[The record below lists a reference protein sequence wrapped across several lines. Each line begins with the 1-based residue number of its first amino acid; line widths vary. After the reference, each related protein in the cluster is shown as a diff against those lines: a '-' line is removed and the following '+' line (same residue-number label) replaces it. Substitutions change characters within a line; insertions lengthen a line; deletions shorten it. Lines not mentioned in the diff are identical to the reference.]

1 VAADASAWEATALDS
16 IAAAGRHLTLVRRC
30 LDLTDLL
37 ATATAGTADVALVSS
52 RLRGLDA
59 DVVGRLLAQ
68 GVRVVAVIPGGAS
81 AVTEHEVGEPERL
94 QRSGVTRVVGGDEV
108 AAVADVLREA
118 VDLWEGTEGPADWG
132 PPEPATVEDPPERT
146 GRLVAVWG
154 PTGGPGRTTLAV
166 GIAAEAAHRGLSVS
180 LLDADPYG
188 GAAGQHLA
196 VLEEVSGLLAATRLA
211 NMGTL
216 DAAALARVAREV
228 MPGLRLVTGLPRPD
242 RWNEVRSQAFREVLS
257 VARRLDELVVVDTG
271 FGLPEPTV
279 DVFGGGPARDD
290 MTLAA
295 IEEADEV
302 VVVASADPVGLT
314 RLARS
319 LRDLLDLRPGGP
331 SHVVVNRMRGTLG
344 WTERDIR
351 YLVGGVTPRATV
363 TFLPDDRA
371 AADRAMVTGR
381 PLVEGGDAPL
391 RRAVAAVVD
400 VLVGG
405 AVMPRARR

>member
-1 VAADASAWEATALDS
+1 V
-16 IAAAGRHLTLVRRC
+16 
-30 LDLTDLL
+30 
-37 ATATAGTADVALVSS
+37 
-52 RLRGLDA
+52 
-59 DVVGRLLAQ
+59 
-68 GVRVVAVIPGGAS
+68 
-81 AVTEHEVGEPERL
+81 
-94 QRSGVTRVVGGDEV
+94 QR
-108 AAVADVLREA
+108 A
-118 VDLWEGTEGPADWG
+118 
-132 PPEPATVEDPPERT
+132 

-180 LLDADPYG
+180 LIDADPYG

-211 NMGTL
+211 NVGTL
-216 DAAALARVAREV
+216 DPAALARVARQV
-228 MPGLRLVTGLPRPD
+228 VPGVRLVTGLPRPD

-271 FGLPEPTV
+271 FGLPAPMV
-279 DVFGGGPARDD
+279 DVFGAAPDRDD

-319 LRDLLDLRPGGP
+319 LRDLLDLRAGGP
-331 SHVVVNRMRGTLG
+331 SHVVVNRMRSTLG

-351 YLVGGVTPRATV
+351 YLVGGVAPGATV

-371 AADRAMVTGR
+371 AADRSLVSGR
-381 PLVEGGDAPL
+381 PLVECGDSAL
-391 RRAVAAVVD
+391 RRAVAGVVD
-400 VLVGG
+400 VLLGPTPPSG
-405 AVMPRARR
+405 SSRSPATAGKHR